1 MKPQN
6 VGATTEVLCSSPAQQ
21 QMLSADFPVSPDLHD
36 YDYNEM
42 DESFYEGINGRPQF
56 SSRID
61 MESVSAN
68 LE

>member
-1 MKPQN
+1 
-6 VGATTEVLCSSPAQQ
+6 
-21 QMLSADFPVSPDLHD
+21 MLAPSDFPISPDLHD

-42 DESFYEGINGRPQF
+42 DESFYEGIHGQPQF